1 MRKYNFL
8 IVLAILVFIFT
19 IIELSWGDEAAI
31 ILEEGMIESSGVST
45 LDSDFLKDER
55 IMDLEQE
62 YAAYLEALWAD
73 IQNESDPLKRE
84 QLQREVQALK
94 EEREIKLKE
103 LQLEIAIEQGDEVRE
118 MEILEALD
126 SLYEPKVV
134 QPSFQEPRQKPE
146 TGSIKSKAP
155 SKNPDDA

>member
-1 MRKYNFL
+1 MQKYCFL
-8 IVLAILVFIFT
+8 IGLAIIVFGFT
-19 IIELSWGDEAAI
+19 VTALSGEDEAAAD
-31 ILEEGMIESSGVST
+31 LEGGIVEPSEANTVNF
-45 LDSDFLKDER
+45 DFWKDER
-55 IMDLEQE
+55 LLDLEEE
-62 YAAYLEALWAD
+62 YAAYYQALLAE

-84 QLQREVQALK
+84 QLQKEVQALK

-118 MEILEALD
+118 LEILEALD

-134 QPSFQEPRQKPE
+134 KPSFQEPRQQPE
-146 TGSIKSKAP
+146 AGRIKSKAP